1 MWSPPGRVLSPH
13 LFNIYID
20 DIIKKVSNSNYSCNL
35 RFTCVSIFM
44 YADDLI
50 LLSPSVT
57 LLQKIFQ
64 VVEDELNAMEMSIN
78 PAKSSCIRFGPRYEA
93 DVQK

>member
-1 MWSPPGRVLSPH
+1 
-13 LFNIYID
+13 
-20 DIIKKVSNSNYSCNL
+20 
-35 RFTCVSIFM
+35 M

-78 PAKSSCIRFGPRYEA
+78 PAKSSCIRFGPRYEEA
-93 DVQK
+93 VCTEIATQDGSKTSWV